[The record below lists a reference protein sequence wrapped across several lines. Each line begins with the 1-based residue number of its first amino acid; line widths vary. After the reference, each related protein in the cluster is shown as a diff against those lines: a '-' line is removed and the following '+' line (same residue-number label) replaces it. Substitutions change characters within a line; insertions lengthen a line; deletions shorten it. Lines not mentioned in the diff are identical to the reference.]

1 MNPAKK
7 TVLAGALVASTLAG
21 GALGAALLTGSA
33 NAADNTPSTT
43 AASGTGSS
51 GSAAPAFDPAKG
63 GHTANGITETL
74 LTGDAATKAKA
85 AALAAVPGGTVQR
98 VENDAEGAAYE
109 AHMTKSDGTQVTVK
123 MDSNFKVTGV
133 ETGPNGP
140 AGGQPGQAPSGS
152 SGSSGTS
159 STTGGTG
166 A

>member
-1 MNPAKK
+1 MNPVKK
-7 TVLAGALVASTLAG
+7 TVLAGALVGSTLVG

-33 NAADNTPSTT
+33 NAADSSTSTT
-43 AASGTGSS
+43 VPAATGNGTTN
-51 GSAAPAFDPAKG
+51 PPNFDPTKG

-74 LTGDAATKAKA
+74 LTGDAATQAKA
-85 AALAAVPGGTVQR
+85 AALAAVPGGTIQR

-123 MDSNFKVTGV
+123 MDSSFKVTGV

-140 AGGQPGQAPSGS
+140 AGQAPASGS
-152 SGSSGTS
+152 TGSSSSSGT
-159 STTGGTG
+159 G